1 MVSSAEEV
9 IANPGVWEVNTL
21 ICLNTNPYYD
31 KSPWSLS
38 KLVPQPFRRVGSR
51 ETHSSATPSRA
62 RRRARSYPR
71 SSAKAAF
78 VGPRRA
84 AWSPLR
90 LPPSPQRCRSK
101 EYERTVAYS
110 IFVVLRNGR
119 RVNGHPRLR
128 ETGPGPFQRASLRL
142 VESGG
147 RRRPVGSLLRFGG
160 LLRPSR
166 GAGRRVPR
174 HGVGPAVAPARD
186 VAAHVVDVVDYI

>member
-1 MVSSAEEV
+1 MPPTDQEGSSTHLVMPLLRILSSTAVDAQRTLRSRVSRAHLLQPAGDRGYTMVSSAEEV

-71 SSAKAAF
+71 SRAKESF
-78 VGPRRA
+78 VEFPPRRP

-90 LPPSPQRCRSK
+90 LPPFRTPLEGVSTK
-101 EYERTVAYS
+101 YERTVAYFYICGIAEWS
-110 IFVVLRNGR
+110 
-119 RVNGHPRLR
+119 
-128 ETGPGPFQRASLRL
+128 
-142 VESGG
+142 
-147 RRRPVGSLLRFGG
+147 
-160 LLRPSR
+160 
-166 GAGRRVPR
+166 AGKWSSS
-174 HGVGPAVAPARD
+174 AP
-186 VAAHVVDVVDYI
+186 

>member
-71 SSAKAAF
+71 SRAKAAF

-84 AWSPLR
+84 ACSPLR
-90 LPPSPQRCRSK
+90 LPPP
-101 EYERTVAYS
+101 RTNYGRTS
-110 IFVVLRNGR
+110 LFVYICGIANGR
-119 RVNGHPRLR
+119 RVRGHPQPLGTLPERLQTGVIAPFRSR
-128 ETGPGPFQRASLRL
+128 EGAAVMITVTSSLW
-142 VESGG
+142 
-147 RRRPVGSLLRFGG
+147 
-160 LLRPSR
+160 RPS
-166 GAGRRVPR
+166 P
-174 HGVGPAVAPARD
+174 P
-186 VAAHVVDVVDYI
+186 